1 MLMFLILSFSEIMC
15 PLQIVHLVFK
25 GPQNINPPIGSST
38 EPANSKLVLSYIA
51 KSAQFPT
58 LILPISSLFN
68 AIAPP
73 AVASHRAFLAF
84 K

>member
-1 MLMFLILSFSEIMC
+1 MFMFLILLFSEIIC

-51 KSAQFPT
+51 KSAQFPI

-73 AVASHRAFLAF
+73 AEASQMAFLAF